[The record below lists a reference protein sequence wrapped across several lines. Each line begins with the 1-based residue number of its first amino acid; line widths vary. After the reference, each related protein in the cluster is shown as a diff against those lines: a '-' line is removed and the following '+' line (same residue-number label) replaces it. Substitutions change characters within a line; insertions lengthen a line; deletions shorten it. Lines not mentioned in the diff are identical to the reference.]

1 MAHWAKN
8 RPLLDAAAPIPY
20 LTSFFAFFFAIYGD
34 TTSINQSTLAMV
46 GCRAGRLR
54 LLMQIRY
61 SLKLFPVRSSRPH
74 VDSQLAPAVSAAPLA
89 PCMLKTKL
97 SYFVGP
103 DLCLHV
109 IN

>member
-1 MAHWAKN
+1 
-8 RPLLDAAAPIPY
+8 
-20 LTSFFAFFFAIYGD
+20 
-34 TTSINQSTLAMV
+34 MV
-46 GCRAGRLR
+46 GCRAGHLR
-54 LLMQIRY
+54 LLVQIRY

-74 VDSQLAPAVSAAPLA
+74 VDSQLAPAVSAATLA